1 MSLTIKVEHL
11 LQSVVFSFEGK
22 INNSEDTTE
31 ILTTLDEEIADK
43 KRSFLYDVSKLEYIT
58 SSGLNFFIR
67 SLTRIRNVGGEIVL
81 CGVQG
86 NVEKLLKISKLNE
99 IFTLSPNVHDALAKF
114 KHKI

>member
-1 MSLTIKVEHL
+1 MSLTIKIEH
-11 LQSVVFSFEGK
+11 QDKSVVFSFAGK

-31 ILTTLDEEIADK
+31 VLNSLDKELSQEK
-43 KRSFLYDVSKLEYIT
+43 KSFLYDVSKLEYIT

-67 SLTRIRNVGGEIVL
+67 SLTRIRNVGGEIIL

-99 IFTLSPNVHDALAKF
+99 IFTLSPNVEEALSKVQA
-114 KHKI
+114 

>member
-1 MSLTIKVEHL
+1 MSLTIKIEH
-11 LQSVVFSFEGK
+11 QDKSVVFSFAGK

-31 ILTTLDEEIADK
+31 VLNSLDKELSLEK
-43 KRSFLYDVSKLEYIT
+43 KSFLYDVSKLDYIT

-67 SLTRIRNVGGEIVL
+67 SLTRIRNVGGEIIL

-99 IFTLSPNVHDALAKF
+99 IFTLSPNVEEALSKVQA
-114 KHKI
+114 

>member
-1 MSLTIKVEHL
+1 MSLTIKVEHQM
-11 LQSVVFSFEGK
+11 QSVVFSFEGK
-22 INNSEDTTE
+22 INNSDDTTE
-31 ILTTLDEEIADK
+31 ILSTLDKEIAQEK
-43 KRSFLYDVSKLEYIT
+43 KSFLYDVSKLEYIT

-99 IFTLSPNVHDALAKF
+99 IFTLSPNVNEALSKVQA
-114 KHKI
+114 